1 LRMLLFARKIAAG
14 AAALLPSNRA
24 PIMDHVRGEPQM
36 LLIKPELSASEIE
49 SKIAEELSKLPIE
62 GFANFHVCMAR
73 RDLCGA
79 NWDVAVS
86 DNEVPRGFA
95 AGLACVVPNLQKQY
109 DIDWQGT

>member
-1 LRMLLFARKIAAG
+1 
-14 AAALLPSNRA
+14 
-24 PIMDHVRGEPQM
+24 MDHVRGEPQM
-36 LLIKPELSASEIE
+36 IQIKPELSASEIE

-62 GFANFHVCMAR
+62 GFANFHVCLAR